1 MLKPLN
7 SLLRTLETRSAW
19 REQRLF
25 RQVLQCWEEIVGAP
39 VAAQTRPLS
48 IYKSILSVATSDS
61 TWSQNLVFQ
70 RPAILSKLNAR
81 LAHPLA
87 DIRFSAA
94 QWHRPESGRRQ
105 AGKRE
110 VRSQRNAEIWQ
121 DHPSFLAPVHLFQ
134 ADGQPGAARDPRA
147 AFQGWAQ
154 RMQARS
160 RHFPLCPHCNCPTP
174 PGEIKRWS
182 LCAFCAAQAWQSTS
196 IQRASQ

>member
-7 SLLRTLETRSAW
+7 TLLRTLETRSAW
-19 REQRLF
+19 REQRQF
-25 RQVLQCWEEIVGAP
+25 RQVLQLWFEVVGAP

-48 IYKSILSVATSDS
+48 IYKSILSVATADS
-61 TWSQNLVFQ
+61 TWSQTLVFQ
-70 RPAILSKLNAR
+70 RPIILSKLNAR

-94 QWHRPESGRRQ
+94 QWQRPASGGQ
-105 AGKRE
+105 AWKLE
-110 VRSQRNAEIWQ
+110 ARSQQNAEIWK
-121 DHPSFLAPVHLFQ
+121 DHPSFLSRVDLPVAKRQ
-134 ADGQPGAARDPRA
+134 SGIARDPKA

-160 RHFPLCPHCNCPTP
+160 QHFPVCPHCNCPTP

-182 LCAFCAAQAWQSTS
+182 LCAFCATQDW
-196 IQRASQ
+196 